1 MIQCY
6 YSREPKLTFF
16 ILDSSISSKLLPI
29 IPVKIMSVCSSPT
42 AERNMNFYQI
52 SFFQIRGKGLDF
64 PLILKNFNIFTWL
77 GGNAFRTSHYPY
89 AEEIMDLADQ
99 LGIVVI
105 DECPGVG
112 IRK

>member
-1 MIQCY
+1 
-6 YSREPKLTFF
+6 
-16 ILDSSISSKLLPI
+16 LDL
-29 IPVKIMSVCSSPT
+29 
-42 AERNMNFYQI
+42 
-52 SFFQIRGKGLDF
+52 

-89 AEEIMDLADQ
+89 AEEIMDMADQ

-112 IRK
+112 IGA

>member
-1 MIQCY
+1 MLHRYPAIIQNLSEIIGGGGGEKCY
-6 YSREPKLTFF
+6 VSL
-16 ILDSSISSKLLPI
+16 I
-29 IPVKIMSVCSSPT
+29 IC
-42 AERNMNFYQI
+42 
-52 SFFQIRGKGLDF
+52 FQIRGKGLDL

-89 AEEIMDLADQ
+89 AEEIMDMADQ

-112 IRK
+112 IRS